1 MDWAEFILALAA
13 FLGSHII
20 PARLRGPLVARLGRR
35 AYVIGYSLLSLA
47 LLYWLVVAAG
57 RAPFVEIWPQWPW
70 TRWLVNIA
78 MPLAILAGLTAG
90 MAGLMAGFAL
100 WGGAHLLANGDLAH
114 VVLFGLLLSY
124 AGFGLGLALRRGLT
138 LRRDWWR
145 LALALLLWAALLHL
159 HPLVIGV
166 SPLP

>member
-35 AYVIGYSLLSLA
+35 TYVIGYSLLSLA

-78 MPLAILAGLTAG
+78 MPLAILAGLTGG

-114 VVLFGLLLSY
+114 VVLFGLLLGY
-124 AGFGLGLALRRGLT
+124 AGFGLALALRRGVT

>member
-1 MDWAEFILALAA
+1 MEWAEFSIALAA
-13 FLGSHII
+13 FLGSHVI
-20 PARLRGPLVARLGRR
+20 PVRFRAPLIARLGKRGYVA
-35 AYVIGYSLLSLA
+35 AYSALSLG
-47 LLYWLVVAAG
+47 LLYWLIAASG
-57 RAPFVEIWPQWPW
+57 RAPYVELWPHEGWM
-70 TRWLVNIA
+70 RWLVNLA
-78 MPLAILAGLTAG
+78 MPLAVLAPAVAG